1 MNTLKLGGRMKVE
14 DEYIQELKFLHQI
27 KRYKNVD
34 FHKFRLKEKG
44 IWHTY
49 WYLDN
54 DSYIKGSMGII
65 CFIYNCIL
73 FSFVFHILVSSHGT
87 KSHSCKSKR
96 NLG

>member
-49 WYLDN
+49 WYLDKI
-54 DSYIKGSMGII
+54 DIGRLTYP
-65 CFIYNCIL
+65 
-73 FSFVFHILVSSHGT
+73 
-87 KSHSCKSKR
+87 SKLDKR
-96 NLG
+96 LYGLK